1 LRASPKGSLE
11 QPEEGGEHVAH
22 KEILV
27 VDDDSSA
34 RFLMRLI
41 LEDAG
46 YLVREA
52 ANGLGALILLKDWL
66 PQLIVTDMVMPE
78 MDGQELISRLRS
90 DPRSAAVPILAVTG
104 QPEAMERAGGAD
116 AVLAKPLSRAGLVSA
131 VTSLIA
137 SS

>member
-1 LRASPKGSLE
+1 
-11 QPEEGGEHVAH
+11 VAR

-34 RFLMRLI
+34 RFLLRLI

-52 ANGLGALILLKDWL
+52 ANGLGALILIKDWL

-78 MDGQELISRLRS
+78 MDGQELISRIRS
-90 DPRSAAVPILAVTG
+90 DRRTAALPILAVTG
-104 QPEAMERAGGAD
+104 QPDAMERAGGAD
-116 AVLAKPLSRAGLVSA
+116 AVLAKPLNREGLLTAVS
-131 VTSLIA
+131 SLID
-137 SS
+137 

>member
-1 LRASPKGSLE
+1 M
-11 QPEEGGEHVAH
+11 AH